1 MIKNNLSKIM
11 GEKRIN
17 MVKLSELTG
26 LSRNAIFQ
34 LYHDKTSQITFDTI
48 NKMCTALQCTTQELF
63 EYIPD

>member
-26 LSRNAIFQ
+26 LSRNAIFH

-48 NKMCTALQCTTQELF
+48 NKICTALQCNTQELF